1 MGVPCCERE
10 HMASTSFQPP
20 MRKSLTLSLT
30 WLLTSILFAVTIE
43 NIWLDGWLKSR
54 FSDFPSLAPQPPSIL
69 RIGTFA
75 AIGIVCVVLMVGQ
88 VLLMRRAGVARNA
101 KIVAGVSV
109 ILALL
114 LSVTWFLVTSG
125 ISAAPR
131 LLLGRAPSHSV
142 KLTWVAS
149 TTPGVTYNIYRV
161 TESTGKVEKLNS
173 APITGLTFTDPHPV
187 NGEKY
192 TYYATAVAGT
202 AESARSNPA
211 KATIPVSCKIAATFR
226 W

>member
-1 MGVPCCERE
+1 
-10 HMASTSFQPP
+10 MASTSFQPH

-30 WLLTSILFAVTIE
+30 WLLTSVLFAVTIE
-43 NIWLDGWLKSR
+43 NIWLDPWLKSR
-54 FSDFPSLAPQPPSIL
+54 FPDFQSLAPQPPSIL
-69 RIGTFA
+69 WIATFA

-131 LLLGRAPSHSV
+131 LLFYRPPHSV

-149 TTPGVTYNIYRV
+149 TTPGVTYNIYRRN
-161 TESTGKVEKLNS
+161 ESNGTYEQLNTT
-173 APITGLTFTDPHPV
+173 PITGLTFTDPHPA
-187 NGEKY
+187 NGVAY
-192 TYYATAVAGT
+192 TYFATAVAGAT
-202 AESARSNPA
+202 ESTRSDPARV
-211 KATIPVSCKIAATFR
+211 TIPLS
-226 W
+226 